1 MLYTRYTLGDVI
13 KLCLVGGNLIEMTLC
28 LCLLNS
34 IQQEKNKKLDRNFMF
49 NFGLNLNVYE
59 NK

>member
-34 IQQEKNKKLDRNFMF
+34 IQQEKSKKLDGNFMF